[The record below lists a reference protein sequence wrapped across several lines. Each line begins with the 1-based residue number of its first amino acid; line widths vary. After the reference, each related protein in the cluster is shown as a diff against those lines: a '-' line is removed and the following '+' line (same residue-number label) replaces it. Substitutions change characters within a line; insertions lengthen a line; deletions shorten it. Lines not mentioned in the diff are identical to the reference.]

1 MVNDPLLHY
10 TFKTRIY
17 VQITELNH
25 FCVTIT
31 KHNDTQK
38 IVIKYLLN
46 KLITLSLY
54 LIININVY

>member
-1 MVNDPLLHY
+1 MVNDSLLHY

-25 FCVTIT
+25 FHVTIT

-46 KLITLSLY
+46 KLKTLSLY
-54 LIININVY
+54 LFNN